1 MKNLRSELM
10 THNSKELLNFSYNF
24 KNSSTSLYFM
34 CWFRI
39 ENNKVKNQNFLTIMN
54 NLANKLN
61 ENDTLICRGTL
72 PLGFTNKLHNKFK
85 YISSKK
91 NFGYCPERIVEGNA
105 VEELENLPQI
115 VSAINDVSLKKI
127 SEFCNKTFINNIVTE
142 TMEEAELI
150 KLMSNSYRDL
160 IFSFSNEIMTFRIFN
175 IDARK
180 LIDNANHGYIRNNI
194 PMPSPGVRILSCKR
208 PYNIFKKA

>member
-1 MKNLRSELM
+1 M
-10 THNSKELLNFSYNF
+10 
-24 KNSSTSLYFM
+24 
-34 CWFRI
+34 I
-39 ENNKVKNQNFLTIMN
+39 
-54 NLANKLN
+54 
-61 ENDTLICRGTL
+61 LICRGTL
-72 PLGFTNKLHNKFK
+72 PLGFTNKLYNKFK

-91 NFGYCPERIVEGNA
+91 INFGYCPERIVEGNA

-160 IFSFSNEIMTFRIFN
+160 IFSFSNEIMRLSRIPH
-175 IDARK
+175 ARK
-180 LIDNANHGYIRNNI
+180 LIDNANHGYIRNTQCQ
-194 PMPSPGVRILSCKR
+194 GRILSCKR
-208 PYNIFKKA
+208 PYNIFVHKR